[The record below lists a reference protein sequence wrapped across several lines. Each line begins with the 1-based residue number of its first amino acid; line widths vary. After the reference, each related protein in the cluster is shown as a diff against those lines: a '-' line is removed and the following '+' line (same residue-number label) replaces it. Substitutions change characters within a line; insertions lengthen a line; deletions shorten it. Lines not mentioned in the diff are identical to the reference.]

1 MSLTRLLPAW
11 LHAIADYAVGALLI
25 IVAIA
30 SGVGGAAEATGIVV
44 GATVLLVSVLTR
56 YPLGIVKV
64 LPFKVHSAGDY
75 LAAALLI
82 VAPYA
87 TGFSDTNSG
96 LAAFYV
102 AMGVAVLAVSLI
114 TNYQY
119 SEKRD
124 WNKAVPAAA

>member
-1 MSLTRLLPAW
+1 M
-11 LHAIADYAVGALLI
+11 
-25 IVAIA
+25 VA
-30 SGVGGAAEATGIVV
+30 
-44 GATVLLVSVLTR
+44 R
-56 YPLGIVKV
+56 
-64 LPFKVHSAGDY
+64 DY

-82 VAPYA
+82 VAPFA
-87 TGFSDTNSG
+87 TGFNDTHSG

-102 AMGVAVLAVSLI
+102 VIGVAVLAVSLI